1 MTTGTRNRIEWAAW
15 SAVGV
20 AAILL
25 VLFGLRLSEP
35 DPELAAS
42 PLVGQPAA
50 QLVLPRIEGGEF
62 DFADADGT
70 ITVVNFWASWCVP
83 CRDEHPELVA
93 AANGLDG
100 EVQFVGITYLDAL
113 DDARE
118 FLDEYGRAEAAAYGM
133 GTIRVGDRA
142 GVIVETEAYGSDDDA
157 SRDRIR
163 DLRNPRDV
171 LHRRDRHH
179 SGSRT
184 WPGEPSPDPQH
195 RGTDT
200 VGRES
205 RGDGNRRNLQ
215 RLMLPKQQ
223 GWSLWGGWLGRLARA
238 VGSGGWLA
246 RLASAVG

>member
-50 QLVLPRIEGGEF
+50 QLVLPRIDGGEF

-118 FLDEYGRAEAAAYGM
+118 FLDEYGRAEAAAYVQDPGSRAAIEYGIFGIPETFVIDET
-133 GTIRVGDRA
+133 GTIVGVVRGPVNLPLILNTVEQIRSGENP
-142 GVIVETEAYGSDDDA
+142 GVTETGETF
-157 SRDRIR
+157 
-163 DLRNPRDV
+163 
-171 LHRRDRHH
+171 
-179 SGSRT
+179 SG
-184 WPGEPSPDPQH
+184 
-195 RGTDT
+195 
-200 VGRES
+200 
-205 RGDGNRRNLQ
+205 
-215 RLMLPKQQ
+215 
-223 GWSLWGGWLGRLARA
+223 
-238 VGSGGWLA
+238 
-246 RLASAVG
+246 

>member
-50 QLVLPRIEGGEF
+50 QLVLPRIDGGEF

-118 FLDEYGRAEAAAYGM
+118 FLDEYGRAEAAAYVQDPGSRAAIEYGIFGIPETFIIDET
-133 GTIRVGDRA
+133 GTIVGVVRGPVNLPLILNTVEQIRSGENP
-142 GVIVETEAYGSDDDA
+142 GVTETGETF
-157 SRDRIR
+157 
-163 DLRNPRDV
+163 
-171 LHRRDRHH
+171 
-179 SGSRT
+179 SG
-184 WPGEPSPDPQH
+184 
-195 RGTDT
+195 
-200 VGRES
+200 
-205 RGDGNRRNLQ
+205 
-215 RLMLPKQQ
+215 
-223 GWSLWGGWLGRLARA
+223 
-238 VGSGGWLA
+238 
-246 RLASAVG
+246 

>member
-50 QLVLPRIEGGEF
+50 QLVLPRIDGGEF

-118 FLDEYGRAEAAAYGM
+118 FLDEYGRAEAAAYVQDPGSRAAIEYGIFGIPETFFIDET
-133 GTIRVGDRA
+133 GTIVGVVRGPVNLPLILNTVEQIRSGENP
-142 GVIVETEAYGSDDDA
+142 GVTETGETF
-157 SRDRIR
+157 
-163 DLRNPRDV
+163 
-171 LHRRDRHH
+171 
-179 SGSRT
+179 SG
-184 WPGEPSPDPQH
+184 
-195 RGTDT
+195 
-200 VGRES
+200 
-205 RGDGNRRNLQ
+205 
-215 RLMLPKQQ
+215 
-223 GWSLWGGWLGRLARA
+223 
-238 VGSGGWLA
+238 
-246 RLASAVG
+246 